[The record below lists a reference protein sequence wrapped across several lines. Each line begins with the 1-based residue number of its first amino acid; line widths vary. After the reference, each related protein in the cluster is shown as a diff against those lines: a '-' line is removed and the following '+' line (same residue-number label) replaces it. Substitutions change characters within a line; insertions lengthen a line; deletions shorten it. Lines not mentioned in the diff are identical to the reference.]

1 MGVARI
7 KRNLKL
13 GGYDL
18 IESCKEK
25 IKNCKCKI
33 YRKGKN
39 W

>member
-1 MGVARI
+1 M
-7 KRNLKL
+7 L